1 MTDQP
6 VTDEAGESNMDT
18 SIQWRTRTYKNGA
31 APQQVPT
38 YDDVAL
44 QRVSWYR
51 GFAQK
56 AGVRNAAKAAAKSGI
71 PIQVAVAIFCKDAA
85 QAVEAYMKWEMTER
99 EFRFSEWEPDDSGY

>member
-18 SIQWRTRTYKNGA
+18 SIQWRTRTYKNG
-31 APQQVPT
+31 
-38 YDDVAL
+38 
-44 QRVSWYR
+44 
-51 GFAQK
+51 
-56 AGVRNAAKAAAKSGI
+56 AAKSGI